1 MAPLRSAVGLRRTR
15 QWASIMPFRHHGIA
29 IDLWTNR
36 FGIVDPAAAP
46 RTGAGLRPSPR
57 RVSTS
62 GGNTTGRVMQIKL
75 SEADRELMQGVIDM
89 HLHAMPCLIDRPFSE
104 L

>member
-1 MAPLRSAVGLRRTR
+1 MDEPIRYRR
-15 QWASIMPFRHHGIA
+15 PCG
-29 IDLWTNR
+29 
-36 FGIVDPAAAP
+36 GP

-104 L
+104 LDIAAQARDVGYRGLVLKSIYSPNADR